1 MTYNLD
7 RLPLQAL
14 LSPLSRA
21 ESALIRLD
29 ERLANSPV
37 GEGFLHRGHFND
49 ACASLWVDGD
59 LAHLEDLVLHD
70 AGHDIRAPTHELTIA
85 REVLRTRRR
94 IVAHP
99 PDWALTPAGLR
110 SLKGSERGTEEPLLE
125 IKGFSEAPHREEVES
140 MPGMDDP
147 SPDDPLAKELAA
159 MDALLARSEA
169 AMAQM
174 RTLGRMQDEDKMLLV
189 YDPEWDEEQRMAE
202 WQAVLQRAE
211 DYPPVLQA
219 ILLLDAWNEIGVLQH
234 APWLGR
240 LLFGALLRQ
249 CGVTTGGHLATFN
262 LGLKA
267 VAIERRRH
275 RQRDVRLMA
284 MLQGL
289 ILAAEQ
295 GLKDH
300 DRLLLA
306 RELMERRLIGR
317 RATSRLPELID
328 LVMARPLVSTG
339 MIADT
344 LKVTPR
350 AALRIVEELGLRE
363 LTGRGRYRAWGVL

>member
-1 MTYNLD
+1 MTYDLAH
-7 RLPLQAL
+7 LPLQTL
-14 LSPLSRA
+14 LSPLARA
-21 ESALIRLD
+21 QGAIIRLD
-29 ERLANSPV
+29 ERLASSPV
-37 GEGFLHRGHFND
+37 GEGFLHRSHFTD

-94 IVAHP
+94 ITAHS

-110 SLKGSERGTEEPLLE
+110 SLKGSERSSDEPQLE
-125 IKGFSEAPHREEVES
+125 TKGFSEAPIA
-140 MPGMDDP
+140 DDHAP
-147 SPDDPLAKELAA
+147 MHETDDVSADDPLTKELAA
-159 MDALLARSEA
+159 MDALLAHTEA
-169 AMAQM
+169 VMKEA
-174 RTLGRMQDEDKMLLV
+174 RTLGRTPDEEKAPLV
-189 YDPEWDEEQRMAE
+189 YDPEWDEEERMAE
-202 WQAVLQRAE
+202 WQAVLHHTE

-234 APWLGR
+234 APWMGR
-240 LLFGALLRQ
+240 LLFGALLRR
-249 CGVTTGGHLATFN
+249 CGVTTGGHLTTLN

-267 VAIERRRH
+267 VAVERRRH

-289 ILAAEQ
+289 ILAGEQ
-295 GLKDH
+295 GLKEH

-306 RELMERRLIGR
+306 RRLMERRLIGR
-317 RATSRLPELID
+317 RTTSRLPELIE
-328 LVMARPLVSTG
+328 LVMSRPLVSTG

>member
-7 RLPLQAL
+7 RLPLQTL

-21 ESALIRLD
+21 EAAIIRLD

-37 GEGFLHRGHFND
+37 GEGFLQRSHFSD

-70 AGHDIRAPTHELTIA
+70 AGHDIRAPSHELTIA

-94 IVAHP
+94 IASHP

-110 SLKGSERGTEEPLLE
+110 TLKGGEGRAEDPSLE
-125 IKGFSEAPHREEVES
+125 TKGLSEAPREFVEAREE
-140 MPGMDDP
+140 PDDLQ
-147 SPDDPLAKELAA
+147 DDPLAKELAA
-159 MDALLARSEA
+159 MDALLARSETVMA
-169 AMAQM
+169 AARQH
-174 RTLGRMQDEDKMLLV
+174 GRRYDEEKASLV
-189 YDPEWDEEQRMAE
+189 YDPEWDEEQRMDE
-202 WQAVLQRAE
+202 WLAVVNGVE

-240 LLFGALLRQ
+240 LLFGACLRQ
-249 CGVTTGGHLATFN
+249 CGVTTGSHLTTFN

-267 VAIERRRH
+267 VAVERRRH

-289 ILAAEQ
+289 ILTGEQ

-306 RELMERRLIGR
+306 RELMERRLVGR
-317 RATSRLPELID
+317 RTTSRLPELVD

-339 MIADT
+339 MVAET
-344 LKVTPR
+344 LNVTPR